1 MSTSRWGCLTA
12 GVVLLIYLLLRSPV
26 SEAPPA
32 VTGIY
37 RKYGGGSRSSNG
49 SEFLVKIRGERR
61 GTEDANRR
69 KLWAFDAPTPVDG
82 DSSFPRL
89 PDALLQ
95 HAQRIT
101 TSTSEYEFIFLLRG
115 ACGPPTS
122 HSLRLEDF
130 ASSHSHLL

>member
-1 MSTSRWGCLTA
+1 MSTSRWGGLTA

-37 RKYGGGSRSSNG
+37 RKYGGGSRSDN
-49 SEFLVKIRGERR
+49 FLVKIRGERR
-61 GTEDANRR
+61 GTEEANRR

-101 TSTSEYEFIFLLRG
+101 SNS
-115 ACGPPTS
+115 
-122 HSLRLEDF
+122 
-130 ASSHSHLL
+130 